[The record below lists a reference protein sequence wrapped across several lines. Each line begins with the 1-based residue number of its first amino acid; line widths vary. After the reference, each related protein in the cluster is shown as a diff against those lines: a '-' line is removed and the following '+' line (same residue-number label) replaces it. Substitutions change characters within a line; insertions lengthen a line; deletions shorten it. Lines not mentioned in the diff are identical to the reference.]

1 MKKAWLVLVTMVL
14 IAAACKLPA
23 PEIDSPTATDP
34 SVLFTSAAETADAL
48 RLGKGDQVPSLPPDV
63 LIKTSLAPTRTP
75 TPVGTRL
82 TPTNSPHPT
91 NTPIATIEPAP
102 ESERAEFVAD
112 VNVPDGTTVQPG
124 GKFVKTWR
132 LRNAGEKTWTSA
144 YRVIF
149 MEGDLLGAPADF
161 PMPQKVLPGEEV
173 DISLELVAPTAPG
186 FFRGDWKIMDS
197 SGKIFGVGE
206 DGEEPF
212 WFDIIVAGS
221 QDEQAAQNTVDGETI
236 IRSLSLS
243 VDQAEVVS
251 ADCPHTFVLT
261 ADFSVNEPGPLT
273 YQLEAHTPNFAFELK
288 LPPPQTRT
296 LKAGDH
302 QIVYELEFD
311 NQIKGWVR
319 FIIIEPETVK
329 SPPVNFSLECQ

>member
-1 MKKAWLVLVTMVL
+1 MKKAWLVLLTL
-14 IAAACKLPA
+14 LFIAAACKLPA
-23 PEIDSPTATDP
+23 PERDSPTKTDP
-34 SVLFTSAAETADAL
+34 SLLFTSAAETADAV
-48 RLGKGDQVPSLPPDV
+48 RMGKGDDVPTLPPDV
-63 LIKTSLAPTRTP
+63 LIKTSLAPTKTP
-75 TPVGTRL
+75 TPAGTQL
-82 TPTNSPHPT
+82 TPTNSPQPT
-91 NTPIATIEPAP
+91 NTPISTIEPAP
-102 ESERAEFVAD
+102 ETDRAEFVAD
-112 VNVPDGTTVQPG
+112 VNVPDGTTVQPA

-132 LRNAGEKTWTSA
+132 LKNAGEKTWTSA
-144 YRVIF
+144 YKVIF

-161 PMPQKVLPGEEV
+161 PMPQQVRPGEEV
-173 DISLELVAPTAPG
+173 DISLELIAPTAPG
-186 FFRGDWKIMDS
+186 FYRGDWKIMNS

-212 WFDIIVAGS
+212 WFDIVVAGLQDGEVS
-221 QDEQAAQNTVDGETI
+221 QNAVDGDGI
-236 IRSLSLS
+236 IQGLTFS

-251 ADCPHTFVLT
+251 ADCPHTFELT
-261 ADFSVNEPGPLT
+261 ADFTVNKPGAVT

-288 LPPPQTRT
+288 LPPPQTRN